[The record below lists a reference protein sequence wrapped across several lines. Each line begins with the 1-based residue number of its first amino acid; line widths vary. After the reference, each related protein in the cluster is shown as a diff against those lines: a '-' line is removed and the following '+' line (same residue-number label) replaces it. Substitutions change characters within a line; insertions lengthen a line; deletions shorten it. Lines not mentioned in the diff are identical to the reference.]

1 MTADPATSDRPAS
14 PDEAEPPSRL
24 AGLPLFATATAPV
37 APAGLHAVPAVRAD
51 AGASSLAQPAAAADG
66 SLAQPAAAADGS
78 LARGPGTLAQPRQA
92 AASALAQDPGTLAH
106 LPSSVFAGS
115 RPPAGPAPTDLPP
128 GPPVQQAPGRLAS
141 SRATVP
147 AGPVG
152 TVDWAQVRA
161 FRQQAAEL
169 LTAQLRDRSGLDEP
183 ARREIGRSLIVA
195 MLRDHADSLLAEGA
209 AAPSPPQEQALAA
222 AIFDALFGLGR
233 LQPLVDDPDVEN
245 VEITGC
251 DQVHL
256 VYGDGR
262 VRPGPAVADSD
273 EELIETLAFL
283 AARSGGSERAFTP
296 ANPILDLTLHG
307 GARLAARAW
316 ITPRPTV
323 VIRRHR
329 LTEVDLADLQR
340 LGMVD
345 GVLAEFLAAAVRA
358 NKTIVVSGPQ
368 GAGKTTLVRA
378 LCNEMDPWERL
389 GTIETEYELG
399 LHQMPERHH
408 RIVAHEARPGTGE
421 RTAGGRAAGEIT
433 LDDLLYAC
441 LRLNLSRVIVGEVRG
456 KEVIPMFKAMQAG
469 AGSLSTTHAHDA
481 RAAIERLVTCALE
494 AGPHVTQ
501 EYAYLQ
507 IASHIDLIVQIG
519 VTDHTSRGGRKHRY
533 VSEVIEVARGEGGRP
548 AVSDLFAPG
557 PDGWAVPRTRPS
569 FLADLQSVGF
579 DAGWLDQRDG
589 NWTPPSTRPSS

>member
-1 MTADPATSDRPAS
+1 MTPDPLS
-14 PDEAEPPSRL
+14 PDPLSSDPTGTEDEVAAEPPNRL
-24 AGLPLFATATAPV
+24 AGLPLFAATTTPAAPV
-37 APAGLHAVPAVRAD
+37 ALHAVPAAEVDR
-51 AGASSLAQPAAAADG
+51 GASSLAHHAFAAG
-66 SLAQPAAAADGS
+66 GS
-78 LARGPGTLAQPRQA
+78 LARSPDTLARPHQSSGA
-92 AASALAQDPGTLAH
+92 TLTH
-106 LPSSVFAGS
+106 LPTSDLTGSS
-115 RPPAGPAPTDLPP
+115 PTDVLL
-128 GPPVQQAPGRLAS
+128 GPSARLAPAEPTAS
-141 SRATVP
+141 PDRTVSA
-147 AGPVG
+147 AGA
-152 TVDWAQVRA
+152 VDWAQVRA

-195 MLRDHADSLLAEGA
+195 MLRDHADNLLAEGA
-209 AAPSPPQEQALAA
+209 AAPNAAQEQALAG

-251 DQVHL
+251 DRVHL

-283 AARSGGSERAFTP
+283 AARSGGSSGSGERAFTP

-389 GTIETEYELG
+389 GTIETEYELH
-399 LHQMPERHH
+399 LHEMPERHH

-421 RTAGGRAAGEIT
+421 RTASGRAAGEIT
-433 LDDLLYAC
+433 LDDLLYAS
-441 LRLNLSRVIVGEVRG
+441 LRLNLSRIIVGEVRG

-519 VTDHTSRGGRKHRY
+519 VDDQTARGGRKHRY
-533 VSEVIEVARGEGGRP
+533 VSEVVEVARGENGRP
-548 AVSDLFAPG
+548 AISDLFAAG
-557 PDGWAVPRTRPS
+557 PDGRAVPRTHPS
-569 FLADLQSVGF
+569 FLIDLQGVGF
-579 DAGWLDQRDG
+579 DAGWLNQRDG
-589 NWTPPSTRPSS
+589 TWAPAGTTALTGPSS